1 VSDLTVRLVLTA
13 DGRPL
18 RTEIVGASRQVEQ
31 FTREMERNG
40 VRVERASVQA
50 EAAVRR
56 IGAGAQAAA
65 AQAAPPLDLVAAR
78 LRAVATAG
86 TQVLT
91 TVGGL
96 PGSLGSVAN
105 AGGRMA
111 AALTGGFAGL
121 AVQLGVIA
129 AQMLLFGGRTEGAA
143 AANEQLAEALEYA
156 ERRMITAE
164 AAARRAAEAKR
175 QEAEETLRNARAIQ
189 EETLAALRQDLEFA
203 RIGRI
208 TAEDLASRP
217 ARRGTLRQSVARSAA
232 EARAEDLRAIEGSIA
247 EAEAALARIDRAI
260 EAVLSPS
267 ADEVAQRGG
276 AAAAA
281 RAERALDPF
290 ARLKEEA
297 RRLEAELRTP
307 LERYLD
313 TVRRLEELA
322 RGGFI
327 GQETFARGIAR
338 AREELERAQAAA
350 DGTAQGL
357 GGMEAA
363 FDRLA
368 DSVQGF
374 GRDAARAMAEALVG
388 LRALDGG
395 VVGLIQRL
403 ASGVIEKLI
412 HEQITGPLTQAAAV
426 LLRTG
431 LASLFRPSLG
441 PVTAID
447 AGIPVSAFPFHTG
460 GIVGREGGAARAVPV
475 ALFADAPR
483 LHRGGFVGAGEV
495 PAILKAGEGVFTP
508 EQMKAMGGTVVQIID
523 QRGAGA
529 PPVETRETRGPDGR
543 RLVQVLVRAEV
554 AAMVADGSL
563 DRLMGAGYG
572 IQRVGV
578 R

>member
-1 VSDLTVRLVLTA
+1 MSDLTVRLVLTA

-31 FTREMERNG
+31 FTQQLERGG

-50 EAAVRR
+50 ETAVRR
-56 IGAGAQAAA
+56 IGTGAQAAA
-65 AQAAPPLDLVAAR
+65 AQAAAPLDLVAAR

-129 AQMLLFGGRTEGAA
+129 AQMLFAGRATD
-143 AANEQLAEALEYA
+143 N
-156 ERRMITAE
+156 
-164 AAARRAAEAKR
+164 AAEA
-175 QEAEETLRNARAIQ
+175 QSAYERAISASNAVLTDAKELARQ
-189 EETLAALRQDLEFA
+189 HAEQKVREALTITEAAIATERET
-203 RIGRI
+203 I
-208 TAEDLASRP
+208 
-217 ARRGTLRQSVARSAA
+217 
-232 EARAEDLRAIEGSIA
+232 
-247 EAEAALARIDRAI
+247 ALARNRAERVAGI
-260 EAVLSPS
+260 QARLEEAVRAGRAAP
-267 ADEVAQRGG
+267 EQVAQGLERVRATAGG
-276 AAAAA
+276 IAEIAERAGERLAELQGRAVELNRVLAGGGMAGGRAAAAA
-281 RAERALDPF
+281 RVERAFDPF

-313 TVRRLEELA
+313 TVRRLEDLA

-350 DGTAQGL
+350 EGAGQGL

-368 DSVQGF
+368 DGVQGF
-374 GRDAARAMAEALVG
+374 GRDAAKAMAEALVG

-412 HEQITGPLTQAAAV
+412 YEQITGPLTKAASE

-431 LASLFRPSLG
+431 LAALFRPSPG
-441 PVTAID
+441 PID
-447 AGIPVSAFPFHTG
+447 AGIPVSAFPFHRG
-460 GIVGREGGAARAVPV
+460 GVAGREGGAARPVPA
-475 ALFADAPR
+475 ALFAAAPR
-483 LHRGGFVGAGEV
+483 LHRGGFIGAGEV

-508 EQMKAMGGTVVQIID
+508 EQMKALGGTVVQVID

-572 IQRVGV
+572 LQRVGV